1 VDRFREGNMNIGLAT
16 MVDLDAVAPLF
27 DAYRQFYHCPPD
39 LPLARRFLTERLQGG
54 DSTIFLARDE
64 SGALGFVQ
72 LYPLFTSSSPVPGR
86 LWLLNDLFVA
96 PAARGRGAGRALLER
111 ARRYAEETGARGLFL
126 QTARDN
132 LTAQRLYESLGWQ
145 RDDLFLVYE
154 LALP

>member
-1 VDRFREGNMNIGLAT
+1 MNIGLAT
-16 MVDLDAVAPLF
+16 LADLEAVTPLF

-39 LPLARRFLTERLQGG
+39 LPLARRFIAERLQGG
-54 DSTIFLARDE
+54 DSVIFLARDD
-64 SGALGFVQ
+64 SGPMGFVQ
-72 LYPLFTSSSPVPGR
+72 LFPLFTSSSPIPGR

-96 PAARGRGAGRALLER
+96 PSARGSGVGRALLER

-132 LTAQRLYESLGWQ
+132 TTAQRLYESLGWR